1 MMRSRGELSL
11 SQVKAGEPRTSENIS
26 TMDMEVTSMNI
37 AERYFI
43 ASAIADLLLI
53 AATVCFDLL

>member
-1 MMRSRGELSL
+1 L

-26 TMDMEVTSMNI
+26 TMDMEGTSMNI

>member
-1 MMRSRGELSL
+1 MRSQGELSL
-11 SQVKAGEPRTSENIS
+11 SQVKAGEPRTSESFIY
-26 TMDMEVTSMNI
+26 I